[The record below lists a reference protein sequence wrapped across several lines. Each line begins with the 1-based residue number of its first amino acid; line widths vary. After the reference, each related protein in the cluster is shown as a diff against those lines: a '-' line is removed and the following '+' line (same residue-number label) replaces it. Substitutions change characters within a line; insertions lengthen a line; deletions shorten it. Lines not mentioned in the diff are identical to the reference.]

1 MSQAA
6 HSVNLNRETFE
17 QLKEIQQELVEV
29 LGFEPTLG
37 QVIRRLIMSYY
48 GEV

>member
-6 HSVNLNRETFE
+6 HSVNLNRETFTL
-17 QLKEIQQELVEV
+17 LKEIQRELGMEW
-29 LGFEPTLG
+29 GFEPTLG